1 MPGGGGVR
9 KLSGLKEGPAVL
21 RVVARDRSYWNL
33 FRGNEAV
40 VEKNIAID
48 VTPPTIELIADGADG
63 GGHDCLVQRRE
74 EHARHQTD
82 QDRHQHERAPVA
94 RTPPDQGECGIA
106 AEHVEIAV
114 RQIDDV
120 EQPEDHGEPQSHE
133 RQRNADDQRVDDLG
147 RHHEMQIGKQV
158 FHREARTRL
167 KRDQNLSHLSGPT
180 ATSPGT
186 VPTVWKSLP
195 FTFTTTMS
203 TTA

>member
-1 MPGGGGVR
+1 MINSLADAVDR
-9 KLSGLKEGPAVL
+9 LEDDPAQ
-21 RVVARDRSYWNL
+21 RDDDHQGERDRRPGVQAETA
-33 FRGNEAV
+33 FDHVGHV
-40 VEKNIAID
+40 
-48 VTPPTIELIADGADG
+48 G
-63 GGHDCLVQRRE
+63 GEQ
-74 EHARHQTD
+74 HQL
-82 QDRHQHERAPVA
+82 
-94 RTPPDQGECGIA
+94 
-106 AEHVEIAV
+106 AV